1 MSKVKDGFFGHAI
14 GDAMGVP
21 IEFKDREEL
30 LKKPV
35 TSMIGYGSHSVP
47 EGTWS
52 DDTSMEIATI
62 DSIVNKKK
70 IDYQDIMMN
79 FYYWLKDNKYTPH
92 GEVFDAGRTCVQSI
106 VNFSKEIELL
116 ECGQRDIYSNGNGSL
131 MRILPVAYY
140 CHYKKCREDEIYE
153 IVKNVSSL
161 THAHEISI
169 LGCYI
174 YVNYVMFLLNGKDK
188 LSAYNMVKLVDYS
201 KFSEGALSKY
211 SRILKGNIIHLS
223 VNDIKS
229 GGYVVDTLEASMWV
243 ILNAN
248 NFKDAIIGAINLG
261 GDTDTVGAVTGG
273 MAGIIFGYDSIP
285 EKWLNKLARKDY
297 LEELFAKFEKM
308 LVEEI

>member
-35 TSMIGYGSHSVP
+35 TSMIGYGSHSIP

-52 DDTSMEIATI
+52 DDTSREIATI

-106 VNFSKEIELL
+106 VNFSKGIELL

>member
-35 TSMIGYGSHSVP
+35 TSMIGYGSHSIP

-106 VNFSKEIELL
+106 VNFSKGIELL

-248 NFKDAIIGAINLG
+248 NFKDAIIGAINLVG
-261 GDTDTVGAVTGG
+261 NTDTVGAVTGG

>member
-35 TSMIGYGSHSVP
+35 TSMIGYGSHSIP

-106 VNFSKEIELL
+106 VNFSKGIELL

>member
-106 VNFSKEIELL
+106 VNFSKGIELL

>member
-35 TSMIGYGSHSVP
+35 TSMIGYGSHSIP

-106 VNFSKEIELL
+106 VNFSKGIELL
-116 ECGQRDIYSNGNGSL
+116 ECGQRDIYSYGNESL

>member
-35 TSMIGYGSHSVP
+35 TSMIGYGSHSIP
-47 EGTWS
+47 EVTWS

-106 VNFSKEIELL
+106 VNFSKGIELL

>member
-30 LKKPV
+30 LKKAV

-106 VNFSKEIELL
+106 VNFSKGIELL